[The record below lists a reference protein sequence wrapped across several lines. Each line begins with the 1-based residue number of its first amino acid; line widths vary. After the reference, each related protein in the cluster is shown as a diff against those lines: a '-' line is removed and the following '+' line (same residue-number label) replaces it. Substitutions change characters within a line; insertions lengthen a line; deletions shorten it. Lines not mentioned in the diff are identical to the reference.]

1 MKATDFTH
9 LVCPDMPVY
18 PGTEPPMFEKANT
31 LEKHG
36 FTETKITMYSHT
48 GTHIDAPA
56 HLLKDGRTLDTFA
69 IENFIGNA
77 MILDFSNR
85 NLKQIEVNDLK
96 TFEPMLT
103 NDIEFIILKTG
114 WSQYWATPK
123 YYDGFPYL
131 TNESA
136 AWLTNF
142 QLKGIGIDAI
152 SIDEMHSTSF
162 PVHKI
167 FMKYNILIVENLTN
181 LDLVDSK
188 RFLFAVMPLKT
199 KLADG
204 SPARAVAIS
213 L

>member
-85 NLKQIEVNDLK
+85 NLKQIEVNDLT

-131 TNESA
+131 TN
-136 AWLTNF
+136 
-142 QLKGIGIDAI
+142 
-152 SIDEMHSTSF
+152 
-162 PVHKI
+162 
-167 FMKYNILIVENLTN
+167 
-181 LDLVDSK
+181 
-188 RFLFAVMPLKT
+188 
-199 KLADG
+199 
-204 SPARAVAIS
+204 
-213 L
+213 